1 MRLFRLTAQISCA
14 AIIAFVLPMYAHACA
29 GRVHIELHEAGVYAL
44 DQAAI
49 VAAQPGLGDCRS
61 DDLVLTQRGREVPL
75 RIVGDSAGRL
85 VAGARVEWVGEP
97 LHGPESWFD
106 PYSTVNVYILSAAPG
121 THARMQAPPSATG
134 SQAGTLL
141 RRVHFEQENELIRL
155 NRVTMKPGEEPDFWQ
170 WVKLTHADPQPFT
183 FEFDLP
189 DLSRGGATPSA
200 IAATLNF
207 RGISYINKPHKDGEK
222 TTPHHVVDVTVNGK
236 RVASL
241 HWDERFESLQ
251 QITLP
256 RALLKAEGNVL
267 GLQVP
272 VRHATGDTDN
282 PIVDVVMFNWFELA
296 YPIDGDLDASAAS
309 FAVATATAKTPAVVE
324 MAGAKSQPVALYG
337 SDGRFFADTSA
348 GAQRHRFAGVTPG
361 IELYPLVGSAFLAPV
376 LVRAVADQ
384 DWRDGGGGHDYLI
397 VSHSSLIDAIE
408 PLAEYHRRN
417 GLKVAVIDVDQVYD
431 QFNDGISHPV
441 AIKNLIDYARA
452 HWAVKP
458 RYVLLV
464 GTASFDIRE
473 SGKEISMQPAD
484 FDPRT
489 GVSFSKRT
497 DTRSNPSSRNL
508 IPTWQYPSDGGQSA
522 SDNRFVA
529 TSDKDYHPA
538 LAIGRLPV
546 VTPEEVTAIVRKTMN
561 YSSASDVGSWRHRVM
576 FIANE
581 NASFQSSSD
590 EIAQDVGA
598 LGFTSE
604 KIYGNQAE
612 ADNLT
617 HQAEINDGLNNGELL
632 VHFIGHGGRFIWRT
646 GPPDTTKN
654 HDLFTLADVSNLRNG
669 ARLPMVLSMTCF
681 SAPFDNPAEDSI
693 GERFLLEP
701 DKGAVAVFA
710 ASWTNAPSA
719 AFSRKLVSELIKPGQ
734 RIGDAIV
741 AAKQES
747 NDLMMVEMYNLL
759 GDPALVLE
767 RPRDRIDIVRSGDR
781 WQDAITVRVPEPGFG
796 GEVAVDW
803 VDAAGNPVDS
813 KTYEARDA
821 QFQLPIPSPTAVG
834 VRIYAANF
842 RTGRDA
848 LGTFDLRPPPPPAV
862 VTATGK
868 PGASSFIKDPKPPAA
883 SKPAA
888 PSFVKDSK
896 PLAAIPAPASG
907 ATAAAPEGN
916 DSIAR
921 SGFDDQR
928 AAAPAARTAKPA
940 GARKDRGKAAAA
952 GQDRQ

>member
-1 MRLFRLTAQISCA
+1 MRLFRLTAQIACA
-14 AIIAFVLPMYAHACA
+14 ALIALALPVFAHACA
-29 GRVHIELHEAGVYAL
+29 GSVHIELHEAGVYAL

-49 VAAQPGLGDCRS
+49 VAAQPGLADCRS
-61 DDLVLTQRGREVPL
+61 DDLRLTQRGREVPL

-85 VAGARVEWVGEP
+85 VAGAHLEWVGEP
-97 LHGPESWFD
+97 LHGPQSWFD

-121 THARMQAPPSATG
+121 THARMQAPVSAAG
-134 SQAGTLL
+134 SPAATLL
-141 RRVHFEQENELIRL
+141 RRVHFEKENELIRL
-155 NRVTMKPGEEPDFWQ
+155 NRLTMKPGDEPDFWQ
-170 WVKLTHADPQPFT
+170 WAKLTHADPEPFT

-189 DLSRGGATPSA
+189 DLRNGGVAPAT
-200 IAATLNF
+200 ITATLNF
-207 RGISYINKPHKDGEK
+207 RGISYISKPHKDGEK

-241 HWDERFESLQ
+241 QWDERFEALQ

-256 RALLKAEGNVL
+256 RALLKAKGNVL

-272 VRHATGDTDN
+272 VRHAVDDVEN

-296 YPIDGDLDASAAS
+296 YPIDGDLSASVSS
-309 FAVATATAKTPAVVE
+309 FAVAPATAKTAAIVE
-324 MAGAKSQPVALYG
+324 LAGAKSGPVALYG
-337 SDGRFFADTSA
+337 SDGKFFAETPVGA
-348 GAQRHRFAGVTPG
+348 GRHRFAGVTPG
-361 IELYPLVGSAFLAPV
+361 IEMYPVVGSAFLEPV
-376 LVRAVADQ
+376 LVRAVAEQ

-397 VSHSSLIDAIE
+397 ISHPSLIEAIG
-408 PLAEYHRRN
+408 PLVDFHRRN
-417 GLKVAVIDVDQVYD
+417 GLKVAVVDINQVYD

-441 AIKNLIDYARA
+441 AIKNLIDYARE

-497 DTRSNPSSRNL
+497 DTRANPSGRNL

-538 LAIGRLPV
+538 LAIGRLPA
-546 VTPEEVTAIVRKTMN
+546 VTPEEVAAIVRKTLN
-561 YSSASDVGSWRHRVM
+561 YSSTSDVGSWRHRVM

-581 NASFQSSSD
+581 NSSFQSSSD

-612 ADNLT
+612 GDNLA
-617 HQAEINDGLNNGELL
+617 HQAAINDGLNNGELL

-646 GPPDTTKN
+646 GPPDPSKN
-654 HDLFTLADVSNLRNG
+654 HDLFTLADVSNLHNG
-669 ARLPMVLSMTCF
+669 KRLPMVLSMTCF
-681 SAPFDNPAEDSI
+681 SAPFDNPGEDSI

-719 AFSRKLVSELIKPGQ
+719 AFSRQLVSELIKPGQ
-734 RIGDAIV
+734 TIGDAIV
-741 AAKQES
+741 AAKKGS
-747 NDLMMVEMYNLL
+747 NDPMMVEMYNLL

-767 RPRDRIDIVRSGDR
+767 RPRERVDIVRSGDR
-781 WQDAITVRVPEPGFG
+781 WQDAITVRVREPGFG
-796 GEVAVDW
+796 GEVSVDW

-813 KTYEARDA
+813 KTYEVRDA
-821 QFQLPIPSPTAVG
+821 QFQLPVPSPEAVG

-848 LGTFDLRPPPPPAV
+848 LGTFDLRPAPPPAPS
-862 VTATGK
+862 K
-868 PGASSFIKDPKPPAA
+868 PGSVSFVKDPKPLP
-883 SKPAA
+883 A
-888 PSFVKDSK
+888 PSFVKDAK
-896 PLAAIPAPASG
+896 PPAASPEPA
-907 ATAAAPEGN
+907 TVAPVAVVQGN
-916 DSIAR
+916 DRIAR
-921 SGFDDQR
+921 SGFDDQH
-928 AAAPAARTAKPA
+928 AAASAARSAKPA
-940 GARKDRGKAAAA
+940 GARKDRNKAA
-952 GQDRQ
+952 GTPQDRQ

>member
-1 MRLFRLTAQISCA
+1 MRLFRRTAQISCA
-14 AIIAFVLPMYAHACA
+14 AILAFVLPVSARAC
-29 GRVHIELHEAGVYAL
+29 GGSVHIELHEAGVYAL
-44 DQAAI
+44 DHAAI

-61 DDLVLTQRGREVPL
+61 DDLLLTQRGHEVPL

-85 VAGARVEWVGEP
+85 VAGAHLEWVGEP
-97 LHGPESWFD
+97 LHGPQSWFD
-106 PYSTVNVYILSAAPG
+106 PYSAVNVYILSAAPG
-121 THARMQAPPSATG
+121 MHARMQAPASDAG
-134 SQAGTLL
+134 SRADALL

-155 NRVTMKPGEEPDFWQ
+155 NRATMKAGEEPDFWQ
-170 WVKLTHADPQPFT
+170 WAKLTHASPQPFT

-189 DLSRGGATPSA
+189 DLGRGGAAPAT

-207 RGISYINKPHKDGEK
+207 RGISYISKPHEVRQKA
-222 TTPHHVVDVTVNGK
+222 TAHHVVDVTVNGK
-236 RVASL
+236 PVASL
-241 HWDERFESLQ
+241 RWDERFESRQ
-251 QITLP
+251 EITLP
-256 RALLKAEGNVL
+256 RALLKAKGNVL

-272 VRHATGDTDN
+272 VRYPPGEREN
-282 PIVDVVMFNWFELA
+282 PIVDMVMLNWFELA

-309 FAVATATAKTPAVVE
+309 FEVAPATKTATIVE
-324 MAGAKSQPVALYG
+324 LTGAKSEPVALYG
-337 SDGRFFADTSA
+337 SDGKFFADTPVGA
-348 GAQRHRFAGVTPG
+348 GRHRFAGVTPG
-361 IELYPLVGSAFLAPV
+361 IELYPLVRSAFLKPA
-376 LVRAVADQ
+376 LVRAVADR
-384 DWRDGGGGHDYLI
+384 DWRNLGDGHDYLI
-397 VSHSSLIDAIE
+397 VSHPSLIDAIG
-408 PLAEYHRRN
+408 PLAEFHRRN

-431 QFNDGISHPV
+431 QFNAGISHPV

-473 SGKEISMQPAD
+473 SGKAISMQPAD

-497 DTRSNPSSRNL
+497 DVRANPSGRNL

-538 LAIGRLPV
+538 LAIGRLPAV
-546 VTPEEVTAIVRKTMN
+546 SAEEVAAIVRKTIN
-561 YSSASDVGSWRHRVM
+561 YASASDVGSWRHRVM

-581 NASFQSSSD
+581 NATFQSSSD

-598 LGFTSE
+598 QGFTSE

-612 ADNLT
+612 GDNLA
-617 HQAEINDGLNNGELL
+617 HQAAINEGLNHGDLL

-646 GPPDTTKN
+646 GPPDVGKN
-654 HDLFTLADVSNLRNG
+654 HDLFTLADVSKLRNG
-669 ARLPMVLSMTCF
+669 MRLPMVLSMTCF
-681 SAPFDNPAEDSI
+681 SAPFDNPSEDSI

-719 AFSRKLVSELIKPGQ
+719 AFSRKLVAELIKPGQ
-734 RIGDAIV
+734 TIGDAIV
-741 AAKQES
+741 AAKNEM
-747 NDLMMVEMYNLL
+747 NDPTMVEMYNLL

-767 RPRDRIDIVRSGDR
+767 RPRERIDIVRSGDR
-781 WQDAITVRVPEPGFG
+781 WQDRITVRVPEAGFG
-796 GEVAVDW
+796 GEVSVDW

-821 QFQLPIPSPTAVG
+821 QFQLPVPSPAAVG

-848 LGTFDLRPPPPPAV
+848 LGTFDLRPPPPPAIA
-862 VTATGK
+862 TATGK
-868 PGASSFIKDPKPPAA
+868 PAGSSFIKDPKPPAA
-883 SKPAA
+883 R
-888 PSFVKDSK
+888 
-896 PLAAIPAPASG
+896 PAPATG
-907 ATAAAPEGN
+907 AAVAAPQAN
-916 DSIAR
+916 DRIAR

-928 AAAPAARTAKPA
+928 AVAPAARTDKAA
-940 GARKDRGKAAAA
+940 GSRKDRNKAA
-952 GQDRQ
+952 GTPQDRQ